1 MKITIIC
8 VGKLKEKYWKD
19 GILEYTKRLT
29 RYTTQMKI
37 IELPDEKTPDNASI
51 KDEELILEK
60 EGEQILKNIPQ
71 DGYVITLAIK
81 GKNLTSEEL
90 SKVIEN
96 KMITGNSHIVFIIG
110 GSLGLSESVY
120 KKSHMQW
127 SLSNLTFPHQMVR
140 VMLVEQIYRAFR
152 IMKNE
157 PYHK

>member
-71 DGYVITLAIK
+71 DGYIITLAIK

-110 GSLGLSESVY
+110 GSLGLSEGVY